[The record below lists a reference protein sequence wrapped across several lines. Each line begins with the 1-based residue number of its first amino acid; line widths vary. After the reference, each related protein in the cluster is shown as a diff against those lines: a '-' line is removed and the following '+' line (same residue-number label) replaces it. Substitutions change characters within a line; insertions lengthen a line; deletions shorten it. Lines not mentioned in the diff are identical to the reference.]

1 MKLRIFVLLIPSVL
15 LAQSY
20 TQIIK
25 DVENSL
31 TLKSAK
37 QMQEAVKKFYESTK
51 GKNLPTLDLSFTGF
65 RLYETPTITFYQS
78 ERSFDAPMGTKNNFK
93 GSISLKYPLFTGFA
107 ISGLID
113 KAKFQSEQARLKTAD
128 LKRNLYMGA
137 TKLAVAVDT
146 TKKSLEAMLKAQ
158 EATDKA
164 LQKAQGFFD
173 NGLIPPS
180 ELYNIKAKK
189 YQIEANIIELKSHY
203 RQLLNRLS
211 QLLNTKVDSVELPAI
226 NNKIPLDK
234 ETLLQKALNS
244 REDIHALKAAL
255 GMEQAEIEIA
265 QSKNYP
271 TIILAAELKRQG
283 DTPALDGNG
292 YINPDQSYIGATLN
306 WNLFD
311 GTSDAKKTEAA
322 KLKALSTLTKLK
334 EYKAEISQEM
344 ENAFLELDA
353 LRSKLKSAK
362 MENKAKE
369 EYYKLTLGRFENQLA
384 SADELSRSIA
394 ELAEAKA
401 KSAIIQNKIFQQY
414 QQILLLTNTRMFEN
428 INNITP

>member
-414 QQILLLTNTRMFEN
+414 QQILLLTNTRMFEK